1 MGSFTREGVG
11 RMIGNLVVGLIGA
24 YVRELTGARVG
35 GSMGT
40 KRGSL
45 SGSGVGLIG
54 ASVGAPR
61 KLMVTLT

>member
-1 MGSFTREGVG
+1 
-11 RMIGNLVVGLIGA
+11 MIGNLVVGLIGA